1 MPPNGPSSLATRLAG
16 RDLLVLD
23 GATGTELERR
33 GAAAAL
39 PLWSARALIEAPELV
54 AAIHRDYVDA
64 GADVITAN
72 TFRTQRRTLERGGAG
87 ERAEE
92 LTRSAVEIARRAAR
106 EGATDREVFVVGSVP
121 PLEDCFR
128 PDLVPTEHELA
139 REHAEH
145 AEHLAAAGV
154 DGILIETMNTG
165 REALAALRAARAT
178 GLPSLVSFVCWEGAQ
193 LLSDESLQSTL
204 DRIASARPDAV
215 LVNACPRRTPQ
226 PASRSCE
233 NRSDRSASIPISEF
247 RRPPATTASHSIRPN
262 SQSVYQPGAT
272 PARAYSAGVAGRP
285 PPTRSPLRN
294 GCASDWKARA
304 RFVLRDTN
312 CVHRSSAVA
321 CRLPVLRSCVT
332 KNTVHPV
339 TYENPPRSTQ
349 LARDLLLH
357 RAVRATA

>member
-215 LVNACPRRTPQ
+215 LVNCM
-226 PASRSCE
+226 PASNAAACLTVLRESKRPFGLYPNLGAPTAAGHHSE
-233 NRSDRSASIPISEF
+233 PLDPSELAERVSTWRDTGASVF
-247 RRPPATTASHSIRPN
+247 GGCCGT
-262 SQSVYQPGAT
+262 T
-272 PARAYSAGVAGRP
+272 PAHTLAIAQR
-285 PPTRSPLRN
+285 LRI
-294 GCASDWKARA
+294 
-304 RFVLRDTN
+304 
-312 CVHRSSAVA
+312 
-321 CRLPVLRSCVT
+321 
-332 KNTVHPV
+332 
-339 TYENPPRSTQ
+339 
-349 LARDLLLH
+349 
-357 RAVRATA
+357 

>member
-1 MPPNGPSSLATRLAG
+1 MPSNGPSSLAARIAE

-72 TFRTQRRTLERGGAG
+72 TFRTQRRNLERGGAG

-92 LTRSAVEIARRAAR
+92 LTRSAVEIAHRAAR
-106 EGATDREVFVVGSVP
+106 EGASDREVFVVGSAP

-128 PDLVPTEHELA
+128 PDLIPADHDLASEHT
-139 REHAEH
+139 EH

-193 LLSDESLQSTL
+193 LLSGESLRSTL

-215 LVNACPRRTPQ
+215 LVNCL
-226 PASRSCE
+226 PAS
-233 NRSDRSASIPISEF
+233 N
-247 RRPPATTASHSIRPN
+247 
-262 SQSVYQPGAT
+262 
-272 PARAYSAGVAGRP
+272 VAAC
-285 PPTRSPLRN
+285 L
-294 GCASDWKARA
+294 A
-304 RFVLRDTN
+304 VLRDAEQPFGVYPNLGAPTDTGHHSEPLDPAEIAER
-312 CVHRSSAVA
+312 VSSWRDAGA
-321 CRLPVLRSCVT
+321 SLLGGCCGTTPAHTRAIAQRLR
-332 KNTVHPV
+332 N
-339 TYENPPRSTQ
+339 
-349 LARDLLLH
+349 
-357 RAVRATA
+357 